1 MLLYVFSFQLG
12 WLPSS
17 GLEDLRQA
25 HVGLAAVWDRLS
37 HLIMPVAVLAL
48 IATAQLTRYV
58 RGSMLE
64 VLHEDYVRTAR
75 GNGLP
80 ERNVIVRHA
89 FRNAAIPVVTIAV
102 LMIPELFLGAVI
114 TESIFAIPGM
124 GRLFIDSADL
134 RDYPVLLGILTIA
147 ALLVVVT
154 NLLADLLY
162 GLLDPR
168 ISYA

>member
-1 MLLYVFSFQLG
+1 
-12 WLPSS
+12 
-17 GLEDLRQA
+17 
-25 HVGLAAVWDRLS
+25 
-37 HLIMPVAVLAL
+37 
-48 IATAQLTRYV
+48 
-58 RGSMLE
+58 
-64 VLHEDYVRTAR
+64 
-75 GNGLP
+75 
-80 ERNVIVRHA
+80 VRHA